1 MGDIHQLIGLCGGG
15 HSHCGVGG
23 DSRIKITTGI
33 ARVVVLQRLENKEI
47 TDCQFNVN
55 VITSKAYK
63 NVNAYR
69 PYLIYWQL
77 IGVQYLFPLNT
88 FIFSS
93 ESDSLKSEPLIISY
107 KA

>member
-1 MGDIHQLIGLCGGG
+1 MWRGAQPLWSWWGLPDKNNYW
-15 HSHCGVGG
+15 
-23 DSRIKITTGI
+23 DSPGSCTPKAGK
-33 ARVVVLQRLENKEI
+33 QRDYRLS
-47 TDCQFNVN
+47 VH
-55 VITSKAYK
+55 TSKAYK
-63 NVNAYR
+63 NLNAYR

-77 IGVQYLFPLNT
+77 IGVQYLFPFNT